1 MKRGVGSSE
10 AHAAPLLLFL
20 ICDRINTGGDIMTD
34 ILIVEDDKELAGLLT
49 DFLRD
54 EGYTVTAVE
63 SGERALELFEKYG
76 ARLVVLDINLP
87 DVNGFAVCSKLRENA
102 DTPILIVSART
113 DKEDKLNGL
122 DLGADDY
129 IEKPYDIDILIA
141 KIKGIFKRRYQQE
154 ILSADGVT
162 LNLADRTATIDGKA
176 AELPAKEFDLLVLFL
191 ENQGK
196 ALKKEYLFSTV
207 WGSDSDSELQTL
219 HVHINRLRQKLGDAP
234 KNAKRLLTVWGVG
247 YKFI

>member
-1 MKRGVGSSE
+1 
-10 AHAAPLLLFL
+10 
-20 ICDRINTGGDIMTD
+20 MTD
-34 ILIVEDDKELAGLLT
+34 ILIVEDDKELSSLLT
-49 DFLRD
+49 DFLRA
-54 EGYTVTAVE
+54 EGYTVSAVE
-63 SGERALELFEKYG
+63 NGERAVQLFERYG

-87 DVNGFAVCSKLRENA
+87 DMNGFAVCSKLRENA

-129 IEKPYDIDILIA
+129 IEKPYDIDILLA
-141 KIKGIFKRRYQQE
+141 KIKGIFKRRYQRSM
-154 ILSADGVT
+154 LSASGVT
-162 LNLADRTATIDGKA
+162 LNLANKTAEIDDKPVQ
-176 AELPAKEFDLLVLFL
+176 LSAKEFDLLALL
-191 ENQGK
+191 IENQGK

-219 HVHINRLRQKLGDAP
+219 NVHINRLRQKLGDNP

-247 YKFI
+247 YKFV

>member
-1 MKRGVGSSE
+1 MKYCRRYDIIVVG
-10 AHAAPLLLFL
+10 
-20 ICDRINTGGDIMTD
+20 DDIMTD
-34 ILIVEDDKELAGLLT
+34 ILIVEDDKELAGLMT
-49 DFLRD
+49 DFLRT
-54 EGYTVTAVE
+54 EGYIVSAVE
-63 SGERALELFEKYG
+63 SGERALELFDRYG

-87 DVNGFAVCSKLRENA
+87 DVNGFAVCSKLRENT

-129 IEKPYDIDILIA
+129 IEKPYDIDILLA
-141 KIKGIFKRRYQQE
+141 KIKGIFKRRYQRQM
-154 ILSADGVT
+154 LSANGVT
-162 LNLADRTATIDGKA
+162 LNLADRSAEIDGKP
-176 AELPAKEFDLLVLFL
+176 AELTAKEFDLLTLL
-191 ENQGK
+191 IENQGK

-219 HVHINRLRQKLGDAP
+219 HVHINRLRQKLGEDP

-247 YKFI
+247 YKFV

>member
-1 MKRGVGSSE
+1 M
-10 AHAAPLLLFL
+10 
-20 ICDRINTGGDIMTD
+20 
-34 ILIVEDDKELAGLLT
+34 
-49 DFLRD
+49 
-54 EGYTVTAVE
+54 
-63 SGERALELFEKYG
+63 
-76 ARLVVLDINLP
+76 VLDINLP
-87 DVNGFAVCSKLRENA
+87 DVNGFAVCSRLRENA

-141 KIKGIFKRRYQQE
+141 KIKGIFKRRYQHE

-162 LNLADRTATIDGKA
+162 LNLADRTAIVDGVDT
-176 AELPAKEFDLLVLFL
+176 ELPAKEFDLLALL
-191 ENQGK
+191 MENQGK
-196 ALKKEYLFSTV
+196 ALKKEYLFSSV

-219 HVHINRLRQKLGDAP
+219 HVHINRLRQKLGDDP

-247 YKFI
+247 YKFV

>member
-1 MKRGVGSSE
+1 MKYCRRYDIIVVG
-10 AHAAPLLLFL
+10 
-20 ICDRINTGGDIMTD
+20 DDIMTD
-34 ILIVEDDKELAGLLT
+34 ILIVEDDKELAGLMT
-49 DFLRD
+49 DFLRT
-54 EGYTVTAVE
+54 EGYIVSAVE
-63 SGERALELFEKYG
+63 SGERAVELFDRYG

-87 DVNGFAVCSKLRENA
+87 DVNGFAVCSKLRENT

-129 IEKPYDIDILIA
+129 IEKPYDIDILLV
-141 KIKGIFKRRYQQE
+141 KIKGIFKRRYQRQ
-154 ILSADGVT
+154 ILSASGVT
-162 LNLADRTATIDGKA
+162 LNLADKSAEIDGKP
-176 AELPAKEFDLLVLFL
+176 AELTAKEFDLLTLL
-191 ENQGK
+191 IENQGK

-219 HVHINRLRQKLGDAP
+219 HVHINRLRQKLGEDP

-247 YKFI
+247 YKFV

>member
-1 MKRGVGSSE
+1 MKYCRRYDIIVVG
-10 AHAAPLLLFL
+10 
-20 ICDRINTGGDIMTD
+20 DDIMTD
-34 ILIVEDDKELAGLLT
+34 ILIVEDDKELAGLMT
-49 DFLRD
+49 DFLRT
-54 EGYTVTAVE
+54 EGYIVSAVE
-63 SGERALELFEKYG
+63 SGERALELFDQYG

-87 DVNGFAVCSKLRENA
+87 DVNGFAVCSKLRENT

-129 IEKPYDIDILIA
+129 IEKPYDIDILLA
-141 KIKGIFKRRYQQE
+141 KIKGIFKRRYQRQ
-154 ILSADGVT
+154 ILSASGVT
-162 LNLADRTATIDGKA
+162 LNLADRSAEIDGKP
-176 AELPAKEFDLLVLFL
+176 AELTAKEFDLLTLL
-191 ENQGK
+191 IENQGK

-219 HVHINRLRQKLGDAP
+219 HVHINRLRQKLGEDP

-247 YKFI
+247 YKFV

>member
-1 MKRGVGSSE
+1 MKYCRRYDIIVVG
-10 AHAAPLLLFL
+10 
-20 ICDRINTGGDIMTD
+20 DDIMTD
-34 ILIVEDDKELAGLLT
+34 ILIVEDDKELAGLMT
-49 DFLRD
+49 DFLRT
-54 EGYTVTAVE
+54 EGYIVSAVE
-63 SGERALELFEKYG
+63 SGERAVELFDRYG

-87 DVNGFAVCSKLRENA
+87 DVNGFAVCSKLRKNT

-129 IEKPYDIDILIA
+129 IEKPYDIDILLA
-141 KIKGIFKRRYQQE
+141 KIKGIFKRRYQRQ
-154 ILSADGVT
+154 ILSASGVT
-162 LNLADRTATIDGKA
+162 LNLADRSAEIDGKP
-176 AELPAKEFDLLVLFL
+176 AELTAKEFDLLTLL
-191 ENQGK
+191 IENQGK

-219 HVHINRLRQKLGDAP
+219 HVHINRLRQKLGEDP

-247 YKFI
+247 YKFV

>member
-1 MKRGVGSSE
+1 MKYCRRYDIIVVG
-10 AHAAPLLLFL
+10 
-20 ICDRINTGGDIMTD
+20 DDIMTD
-34 ILIVEDDKELAGLLT
+34 ILIVEDDKELAGLMT
-49 DFLRD
+49 DFLRT
-54 EGYTVTAVE
+54 EGYIVSAVE
-63 SGERALELFEKYG
+63 SGERAVELFDRYG

-87 DVNGFAVCSKLRENA
+87 DVNGFAVCSKLRENT

-129 IEKPYDIDILIA
+129 IEKPFDIDILLA
-141 KIKGIFKRRYQQE
+141 KIKGIFKRRYQRQ
-154 ILSADGVT
+154 ILSASGVT
-162 LNLADRTATIDGKA
+162 LNLADRSAKIDGKP
-176 AELPAKEFDLLVLFL
+176 AELTAKEFDLLTLL
-191 ENQGK
+191 IENQGK

-219 HVHINRLRQKLGDAP
+219 HVHINRLRQKLGEDP

-247 YKFI
+247 YKFV